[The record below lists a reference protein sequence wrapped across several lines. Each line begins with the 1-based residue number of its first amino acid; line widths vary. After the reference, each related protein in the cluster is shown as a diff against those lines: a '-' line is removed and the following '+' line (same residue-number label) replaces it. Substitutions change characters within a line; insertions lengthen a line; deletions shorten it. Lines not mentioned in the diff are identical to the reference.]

1 TTSAARHTAFPWPG
15 WLPPRQPWRRRS
27 GTASS
32 LALSGRY
39 AICHIWYNGGVEKTT
54 LYIPADLQRAL
65 RSLARRQ
72 RKPQA
77 EIIRE
82 ALSAYVREQAR
93 PRLGS
98 VGLGED
104 DQVTGAT
111 SEDYLRSRW
120 RAG

>member
-1 TTSAARHTAFPWPG
+1 
-15 WLPPRQPWRRRS
+15 
-27 GTASS
+27 
-32 LALSGRY
+32 
-39 AICHIWYNGGVEKTT
+39 VEKTT
-54 LYIPADLQRAL
+54 LYLPADLQRAL

-82 ALSAYVREQAR
+82 ALNAYVREQAR

>member
-1 TTSAARHTAFPWPG
+1 VPYATY
-15 WLPPRQPWRRRS
+15 
-27 GTASS
+27 
-32 LALSGRY
+32 GR
-39 AICHIWYNGGVEKTT
+39 ILDVEKTT

-65 RSLARRQ
+65 RSLARRVG
-72 RKPQA
+72 KPQA

-82 ALSAYVREQAR
+82 ALNAYVRQQER

-104 DQVTGAT
+104 DQVNGAT

-120 RAG
+120 RAK

>member
-1 TTSAARHTAFPWPG
+1 M
-15 WLPPRQPWRRRS
+15 
-27 GTASS
+27 
-32 LALSGRY
+32 
-39 AICHIWYNGGVEKTT
+39 GGVEKTT

-65 RSLARRQ
+65 RSLARRA

-82 ALSAYVREQAR
+82 ALNAYVRQQER

-104 DQVTGAT
+104 DHVTGAT

-120 RAG
+120 RAE

>member
-1 TTSAARHTAFPWPG
+1 M
-15 WLPPRQPWRRRS
+15 
-27 GTASS
+27 
-32 LALSGRY
+32 
-39 AICHIWYNGGVEKTT
+39 EKTT
-54 LYIPADLQRAL
+54 LYVPAALQRAL
-65 RSLARRQ
+65 RSLAKRVG
-72 RKPQA
+72 KSQA

-82 ALSAYVREQAR
+82 ALNAYVRQQAR
-93 PRLGS
+93 PQLGS

>member
-1 TTSAARHTAFPWPG
+1 M
-15 WLPPRQPWRRRS
+15 
-27 GTASS
+27 
-32 LALSGRY
+32 
-39 AICHIWYNGGVEKTT
+39 EKTT

-65 RSLARRQ
+65 RSLARRA
-72 RKPQA
+72 RKPRA

-82 ALSAYVREQAR
+82 ALNAYLRQQER

-98 VGLGED
+98 VGVGED

-111 SEDYLRSRW
+111 SENYLRSRW

>member
-1 TTSAARHTAFPWPG
+1 
-15 WLPPRQPWRRRS
+15 
-27 GTASS
+27 
-32 LALSGRY
+32 
-39 AICHIWYNGGVEKTT
+39 VEKTT

>member
-1 TTSAARHTAFPWPG
+1 
-15 WLPPRQPWRRRS
+15 
-27 GTASS
+27 
-32 LALSGRY
+32 
-39 AICHIWYNGGVEKTT
+39 VEKTT
-54 LYIPADLQRAL
+54 LYISAELQRAL
-65 RSLARRQ
+65 RSLARRL

-82 ALSAYVREQAR
+82 ALTAYVRQQER

-120 RAG
+120 RVG